1 MELDTL
7 INKLDRPT
15 WAEVNL
21 DAARKNVKLLKE
33 FTKAEKFV
41 AVLKA
46 DAYGNGA
53 VEFAKAINNQ
63 VDEFAVSN
71 YDEAIQLQEAGIE
84 KQIWVF
90 GAQNFS
96 SIKNFV
102 THDLV
107 MSVGDLAWLKDSI
120 KYIPENKKLK
130 IALAIDTGMNRIG
143 INNRDDIKKALDFI
157 ADNQS
162 LDLTEVYT
170 HFATADSDD
179 NTYFEMQV
187 NRWHQYTDGL
197 NIDPDLISMANSATS
212 LFHIDDP
219 RVSFNKIRIGMAL
232 SGVNPSDGL
241 LKMPIELEP
250 TFSLFTKIDDVR
262 LVKKGERI
270 SYGATYLV
278 DKDQYVATVPIGY
291 GDGWL
296 RRMQDSFVLVDGEKR
311 KIAGRITMDQMMI
324 ILDKEY
330 PINTVVTLI
339 GKDQQQQLSL
349 ADHAKNVKTISY
361 EIQVTISKRVPRLYK
376 GGL

>member
-15 WAEVNL
+15 WAEIDL
-21 DAARKNVKLLKE
+21 DAVKNNLNRLKE

-46 DAYGNGA
+46 DAYGNGS
-53 VEFAKAINNQ
+53 VEFAKAINDQ

-71 YDEAIQLQEAGIE
+71 YDEAIQLQEAGIQ
-84 KQIWVF
+84 KLIWVF

-96 SIKNFV
+96 AINNFV
-102 THDLV
+102 NHDLV

-120 KYIPENKKLK
+120 KYIPKNKKLK

-143 INNRDDIKKALDFI
+143 LNNRDDIKEALDFI
-157 ADNQS
+157 AENQR
-162 LDLTEVYT
+162 LDLKEVYT

-179 NTYFEMQV
+179 NTYFEKQV
-187 NRWHQYTDGL
+187 NRWHQYTDDL
-197 NIDPDLISMANSATS
+197 NIDPELISMANSATS
-212 LFHIDDP
+212 LFHINDQ
-219 RVSFNKIRIGMAL
+219 RVSFNKIRIGIAL
-232 SGVNPSDGL
+232 SGVNPSDDL

-262 LVKKGERI
+262 LVKKGEKI

-278 DKDQYVATVPIGY
+278 EEDQYIATVPIGY

-296 RRMQDSFVLVDGEKR
+296 RRMQDSFVLIDGKKM

-324 ILDKEY
+324 VLDKKY
-330 PINTVVTLI
+330 PTNTLVTLI
-339 GKDQQQQLSL
+339 GEDQQQQLTL
-349 ADHAKNVKTISY
+349 ADHARNVNTIGY
-361 EIQVTISKRVPRLYK
+361 EIQVTISNRVPRIYK
-376 GGL
+376 GGI